1 MIHSGQILID
11 NVNVFEWLRNLDK
24 QQRRSKKAA
33 MKKSGEDTPG
43 EGTGKDVMNG
53 SAFDHNAAPS
63 PIWIHCLIGEEIKEG
78 EEDEERVQV
87 RLKPHYNLIYLSIFP
102 ERSGK

>member
-1 MIHSGQILID
+1 
-11 NVNVFEWLRNLDK
+11 
-24 QQRRSKKAA
+24 
-33 MKKSGEDTPG
+33 MKRSGEDTPG

-63 PIWIHCLIGEEIKEG
+63 PIWLHCLIGEEIKEG

-87 RLKPHYNLIYLSIFP
+87 RLKLHYYLKYLLIFL

>member
-1 MIHSGQILID
+1 
-11 NVNVFEWLRNLDK
+11 
-24 QQRRSKKAA
+24 

-53 SAFDHNAAPS
+53 SAFDYNGAPS
-63 PIWIHCLIGEEIKEG
+63 PIWLHCLIGEEIKEG

-87 RLKPHYNLIYLSIFP
+87 RLKLHYNLEYLSIFL